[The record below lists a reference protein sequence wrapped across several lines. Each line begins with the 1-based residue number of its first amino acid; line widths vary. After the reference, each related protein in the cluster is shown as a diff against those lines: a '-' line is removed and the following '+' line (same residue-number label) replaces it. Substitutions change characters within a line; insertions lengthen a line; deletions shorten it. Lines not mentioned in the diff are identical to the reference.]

1 MCNEKLV
8 NQIYKVECWTYVLFL
23 WKCMEWCTCT
33 HSCRMWLQ
41 PQFKH
46 FLRPTLF
53 RLKPFRCLHVS
64 LPVNM
69 YVHIWAPLHHCVGV
83 CECWCWCGCVCAYI
97 SYIHPTCYH
106 LLLFLLATVSV
117 MSDHICLRFYCGR
130 RLTKTVPRTYNHT
143 HTYTSRLAN
152 THRTTIIMA

>member
-1 MCNEKLV
+1 
-8 NQIYKVECWTYVLFL
+8 
-23 WKCMEWCTCT
+23 MEWCTCT

-46 FLRPTLF
+46 FLRTTLF
-53 RLKPFRCLHVS
+53 SLKPFRCLHVS

-69 YVHIWAPLHHCVGV
+69 YVRV
-83 CECWCWCGCVCAYI
+83 CGCWCWCGCVCAYI

-117 MSDHICLRFYCGR
+117 MSDHICLRFSLRSPLNKNCS
-130 RLTKTVPRTYNHT
+130 THIQSHIHI
-143 HTYTSRLAN
+143 HTYTSRLGN
-152 THRTTIIMA
+152 THRTTIILA